1 MNEGAPTNPQQAA
14 KPAMPE
20 AGELPSPLS
29 NSYRAC
35 SHTSHTTS
43 HPTHHWALYTA
54 TRHATSLHL
63 NHLDH
68 EAIVAHGHALA
79 WYERELLE
87 VVEAKIEAYPRRF
100 GTKYHL
106 DDPYLP
112 KAILIALSDWKYQR
126 EFCHCCWPQDGRR
139 SHTCGKSKL
148 CTYCNYLRRREAQRT
163 YLPAFEGHSWAFV
176 NLSFIGDLC
185 WEPGASDVPLY
196 WDACAAAIR
205 HLVAEVIGVHGAYW
219 VEEVSIKSFYPQLRV
234 LPHCHALLHVDSF
247 DEAMAHELAAKV
259 AGFRDEGGFGPSLAP
274 SVRWNVIARRTD
286 FFRQIGY
293 ISKTIKLVEPY
304 MAGVEAVRQ
313 QGAPIWR
320 LNNNVR
326 QFFYAFDCDTY
337 LRQQILRRGTL
348 DPRRRAFI
356 GIKRAHRQGQR
367 RCVEDAIM
375 EVREE
380 GLAVDLLNVH
390 RRDELEEGIEPAP

>member
-1 MNEGAPTNPQQAA
+1 MNEGTPSNPRQAA
-14 KPAMPE
+14 IPPAV
-20 AGELPSPLS
+20 ELPSPLS

-35 SHTSHTTS
+35 STTSHTTS
-43 HPTHHWALYTA
+43 HSTHHSALYA
-54 TRHATSLHL
+54 VPHALDTTSLDL

-68 EAIVAHGHALA
+68 EAIEVHRHALA
-79 WYERELLE
+79 WSERELLE

-100 GTKYHL
+100 ATKYHL
-106 DDPYLP
+106 DDPYLA
-112 KAILIALSDWKYQR
+112 KAILIALSDWKYKR

-176 NLSFIGDLC
+176 NLSFHGSLW
-185 WEPGASDVPLY
+185 WEPGASDVPLH
-196 WDACAAAIR
+196 WDACAAAFR
-205 HLVAEVIGVHGAYW
+205 HFMAEVIGVHGAYW
-219 VEEVSIKSFYPQLRV
+219 VEEISINSFYPQLRV
-234 LPHCHALLHVDSF
+234 RPHCHALLHVDSF
-247 DEAMAHELAAKV
+247 DESMAHELKARV
-259 AGFRDEGGFGPSLAP
+259 AGFRDEGGLGPSLTP
-274 SVRWNVIARRTD
+274 SVRWNAIAKRTD
-286 FFRQIGY
+286 FTKQIGY
-293 ISKTIKLVEPY
+293 ITKTIKLVEPY
-304 MAGVEAVRQ
+304 RKGVEAVRQ
-313 QGAPIWR
+313 HGAPIWK

-348 DPRRRAFI
+348 DPRRSSFI
-356 GIKRAHRQGQR
+356 GIERGRRRSQR

-380 GLAVDLLNVH
+380 GLVTNLPDVH
-390 RRDELEEGIEPAP
+390 CRDKLEGSIEPAP